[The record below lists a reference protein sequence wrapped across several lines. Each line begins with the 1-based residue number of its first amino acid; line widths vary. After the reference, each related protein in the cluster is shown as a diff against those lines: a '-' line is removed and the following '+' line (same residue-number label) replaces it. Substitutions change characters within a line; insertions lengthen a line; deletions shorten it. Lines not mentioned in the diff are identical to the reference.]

1 MVSTPG
7 QCRAEGPTTTFFAI
21 QQPEAVGHSAPKTTS
36 KYGFAAN
43 GIFSSRFDVGG
54 CHTSGESGDGNITRR
69 RIPLTCDIRRH
80 RKPPA
85 GDIEA
90 RFYASRPVSS
100 PSSENRRESGDG
112 NSTRRRKALLI
123 SRRRAVC
130 GHPRPQM
137 SIGEERQVGP
147 EGPPPAGQ
155 NCIHTSAK
163 QSEKK
168 GSNGSG
174 RTEYLPLGIL
184 DIICIIVRGSP
195 VERRRTGACKA
206 PADEPLG

>member
-21 QQPEAVGHSAPKTTS
+21 QQPAAVGHSASKTTS
-36 KYGFAAN
+36 EYGFAATD
-43 GIFSSRFDVGG
+43 IFSSRFDVGG
-54 CHTSGESGDGNITRR
+54 CHTAGESGEGNITRR
-69 RIPLTCDIRRH
+69 RIPLTCGIRRH
-80 RKPPA
+80 RKPAA

-90 RFYASRPVSS
+90 RFYGVS
-100 PSSENRRESGDG
+100 
-112 NSTRRRKALLI
+112 
-123 SRRRAVC
+123 C
-130 GHPRPQM
+130 GYPRPPM
-137 SIGEERQVGP
+137 FIGEERQVGP